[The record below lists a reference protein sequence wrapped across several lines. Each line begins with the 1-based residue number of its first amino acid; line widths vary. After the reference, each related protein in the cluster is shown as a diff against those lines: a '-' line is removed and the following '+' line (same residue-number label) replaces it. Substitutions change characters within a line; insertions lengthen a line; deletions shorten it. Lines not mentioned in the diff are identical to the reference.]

1 MKAFG
6 GRGTADLPPR
16 EPNFPA
22 GLVSGAGVA
31 ELREL
36 EDGCGLE
43 KDPGDSPVWTREG
56 TRQMRNSCDS

>member
-16 EPNFPA
+16 ELDFPA
-22 GLVSGAGVA
+22 GLPSGAGVA
-31 ELREL
+31 ELRGL
-36 EDGCGLE
+36 EDCWGLG

-56 TRQMRNSCDS
+56 TRQMRNSSDS